1 MVMSFPVVNG
11 MRAIEFGTPGAMREK
26 LNTLVLLGRKKAT
39 AGTLMWDYEAQNEQI
54 ESIGEKLA
62 VLDSNGIQ
70 IATIQAT
77 KVEIRR
83 FSEVPDEFAL
93 AEGEGDLTGDDFRES
108 HRRYWSNIGL
118 TIDNETRIV
127 LLYFDLV

>member
-1 MVMSFPVVNG
+1 MSFPVVNG
-11 MRAIEFGTPGAMREK
+11 IRAIEFGTPGAMREE

-39 AGTLMWDYEAQNEQI
+39 AGTLNWDYEAQNEPI

-108 HRRYWSNIGL
+108 HLRYWSNIGL

>member
-1 MVMSFPVVNG
+1 MSFPVVNG
-11 MRAIEFGTPGAMREK
+11 MRAIEFGTPGAMREE
-26 LNTLVLLGRKKAT
+26 LNKLVLLGRKKAT

-108 HRRYWSNIGL
+108 HLRYWSNIGL

>member
-1 MVMSFPVVNG
+1 MSFPVVNG

-39 AGTLMWDYEAQNEQI
+39 AGTLKWDYEAQNEPI

-62 VLDSNGIQ
+62 VLDSNDIQ

>member
-1 MVMSFPVVNG
+1 MAF
-11 MRAIEFGTPGAMREK
+11 K
-26 LNTLVLLGRKKAT
+26 LRL
-39 AGTLMWDYEAQNEQI
+39 Y
-54 ESIGEKLA
+54 
-62 VLDSNGIQ
+62 
-70 IATIQAT
+70 QAT

>member
-1 MVMSFPVVNG
+1 MSFPVVNG
-11 MRAIEFGTPGAMREK
+11 MRAIEFGTPGAMREE

-39 AGTLMWDYEAQNEQI
+39 AGTLKWDYEAQNEPI

-108 HRRYWSNIGL
+108 HLRYWSNIGL

>member
-1 MVMSFPVVNG
+1 MSFPVVNG

>member
-1 MVMSFPVVNG
+1 MSFPVVNG
-11 MRAIEFGTPGAMREK
+11 MRAIEFGTPGAMREE
-26 LNTLVLLGRKKAT
+26 LNKLVLLGRKKAT
-39 AGTLMWDYEAQNEQI
+39 AGTLKWDYEAQNEQI

-108 HRRYWSNIGL
+108 HLRYWSNIGL